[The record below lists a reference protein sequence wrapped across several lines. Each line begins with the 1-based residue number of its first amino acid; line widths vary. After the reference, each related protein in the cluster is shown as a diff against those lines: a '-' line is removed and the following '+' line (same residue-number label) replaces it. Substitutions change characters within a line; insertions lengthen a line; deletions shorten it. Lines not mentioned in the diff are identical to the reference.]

1 MIGFDFDGVV
11 TLGRPGLIPTID
23 DVIITG
29 NTYVKGVLDYLKKN
43 NIECRVYFQP
53 DPTATDRPNNR
64 YAAAVWK
71 SEMVRRL
78 RLDKFYEDD
87 QRTCE
92 ILTASCPDTEII
104 RIT

>member
-1 MIGFDFDGVV
+1 MIGYDFNGVV
-11 TLGRPGLIPTID
+11 DLNRPGLRPTIE

-29 NTYVKGVLDYLKKN
+29 NTNVPEVLNWLARE
-43 NIECRVYFQP
+43 NISCAVYFQP
-53 DPTATDRPNNR
+53 DKRVTDRANNR

-87 QRTCE
+87 ELQWT
-92 ILTASCPDTEII
+92 IIAASCPDTEVI
-104 RIT
+104 RVT